1 MGLILLAQAYYSTVL
16 TKKCNPK
23 SVIQFMSF
31 KYKAKFDSVA
41 SFDSKKWKEAKA
53 RKEAFAS
60 LDDLRSLL
68 PSDEEVKDNHD
79 LLYVAFNVAVAN
91 LINAN
96 DQGIDTETALAISKY
111 FVDRHM
117 NIEHDRYD
125 VVGHII
131 SQGYSSFGE
140 NSILTPESLVGTTE
154 PFNISLGAVV
164 YKIVR
169 EYMANVIEES
179 AQSKSE
185 YSGSISASWEIGF
198 NEFDIILGSKKIAD
212 AKRITDEEEILK
224 LSPYLKM
231 EGGSGFLPD
240 GTPVYCLI
248 KGDARPLGCAFTGSP
263 AAEVSGVFVPS
274 EEDDDDEKKE
284 RRSYSSK
291 EDVPSVDEESLKKIR
306 EDLEQTIAE
315 KVGEEFKKQEIASE
329 KQKNDIKLKEINKKS
344 SQNIKTTVNNNMKL
358 KSTEDITPEFLQHA
372 EASTEVRK
380 FIVDKL
386 AETSE
391 AYVEKVKTLET
402 AKKDADASLASTNE
416 ALANVRTELETLKKQ
431 VEAKAR
437 QEAFD
442 ARMEE
447 LSSVF
452 ELNATQSTAIASQI
466 KDLDD
471 TAFSSWKS
479 NFDLFATKKS
489 AKAST
494 EKEEEKTEKTDK
506 AEKEATAALKDATAA
521 DPALANAQSPGDGED
536 ELSQIIGTLKKS
548 ISFKQ

>member
-1 MGLILLAQAYYSTVL
+1 
-16 TKKCNPK
+16 
-23 SVIQFMSF
+23 MSF

-41 SFDSKKWKEAKA
+41 SFDPKKWKEAKA

-60 LDDLRSLL
+60 LADLRSLL
-68 PSDEEVKDNHD
+68 PSDEEVKDNND

-117 NIEHDRYD
+117 NVEHDRYD
-125 VVGHII
+125 VIGHII
-131 SQGYSSFGE
+131 SQGYSSFGD
-140 NSILTPESLVGTTE
+140 NSIVTAESLAGTSD
-154 PFNISLGAVV
+154 PFNICLGAVV

-169 EYMANVIEES
+169 EYMSGVIEES
-179 AQSKSE
+179 AQANSD
-185 YSGSISASWEIGF
+185 YAGCISASWEIGF

-212 AKRITDEEEILK
+212 AKRVTGEEEILK
-224 LSPYLKM
+224 LTPYLKM

-274 EEDDDDEKKE
+274 EEEEKSKKD
-284 RRSYSSK
+284 RKSYSQEQGASLL
-291 EDVPSVDEESLKKIR
+291 EGSVVPSIDEESLKKIR

-358 KSTEDITPEFLQHA
+358 KSTEDITPEFLQTA
-372 EASTEVRK
+372 EASTEVRN

-391 AYVEKVKTLET
+391 TYIEKVRTLET

-416 ALANVRTELETLKKQ
+416 SLAAVKTELETLKKQ

-506 AEKEATAALKDATAA
+506 AEKEATAALKDATVT
-521 DPALANAQSPGDGED
+521 DPALANAQSPGNNED
-536 ELSQIIGTLKKS
+536 ELSTIVGLLKKS
-548 ISFKQ
+548 ITIQ